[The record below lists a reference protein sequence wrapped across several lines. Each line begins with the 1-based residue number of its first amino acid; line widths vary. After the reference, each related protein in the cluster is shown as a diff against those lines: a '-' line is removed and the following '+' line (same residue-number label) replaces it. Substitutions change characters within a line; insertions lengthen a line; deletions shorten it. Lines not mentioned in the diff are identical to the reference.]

1 MNNSQFRKLMLADS
15 AKQPKD
21 KNGTTPAETTKGSA
35 LGSRQ
40 RASIPM
46 TPRSVGG
53 AQADFARQLAER
65 NNTNRPQR
73 KFKSSD
79 PRGIKL
85 ATGYVDRS
93 KEREDNAD
101 DARGEQLK
109 ELEEAL
115 KNEEIDQETFEKRRF
130 EIAGGDLSST
140 HLVKGLD
147 FKLLKRIKEGE
158 DVYGEKKPDEEER
171 VAPEVDIDDEFDQL
185 EDQEV
190 MAVVK
195 EKEKKKGQ
203 LSTVALAPGKKRTR
217 DQILAELKAS
227 RAAAKAQQDLLGDRF
242 KKIGAKQKPG
252 TRIERDRKG
261 REVLIIVDEDGHEK
275 RKVRKIQPG
284 AEKDED
290 LARDLLMPDK
300 DAKPLGME
308 VPEQYRKQEEPKQEE
323 EEDIDIFDGVG
334 DDYDPLAGMDG
345 SDSESDG
352 DDTRKETEEAEASE
366 DAEVREVTD
375 KSMPPPPKPLTPSAP
390 RNYFKDAKTGLVSEE
405 QVKAP
410 SMSDPA
416 IMAAIKRA
424 AALNPIAKEKSEGDD
439 DEEDEGEGDASKKK
453 SMEERRKRLLQMA
466 DRDDEDL
473 DMGFGTS
480 RFEDE
485 EDFDESR
492 VKLSTWG
499 KDDGGEGSPRGGSSK
514 RKRAPK
520 KRKGDANS
528 AADVLRVMEERKK
541 S

>member
-1 MNNSQFRKLMLADS
+1 MNNSQFRKLLLADS
-15 AKQPKD
+15 EQQSSDKDGAVTGAAVPAK
-21 KNGTTPAETTKGSA
+21 SA

-53 AQADFARQLAER
+53 SQADFARQLAER
-65 NNTNRPQR
+65 NNTTRPQR
-73 KFKSSD
+73 KFKSSK
-79 PRGIKL
+79 PRGVRL

-93 KEREDNAD
+93 KEREDDAD
-101 DARGEQLK
+101 DDRAEQLK

-115 KNEEIDQETFEKRRF
+115 KNEDIDQETFQKRRF

-158 DVYGEKKPDEEER
+158 DVYGDKEPEEEKEDE
-171 VAPEVDIDDEFDQL
+171 PEVDVDDEFDEL
-185 EDQEV
+185 EDQDV
-190 MAVVK
+190 LAVVK

-203 LSTVALAPGKKRTR
+203 LSTVTLAPGKKRTR

-227 RAAAKAQQDLLGDRF
+227 REAAKAQQDLLGDRF
-242 KKIGAKQKPG
+242 KKIGAKQMPG
-252 TRIERDRKG
+252 ARIERDHKG

-275 RKVRKIQPG
+275 RKVRKLQPG
-284 AEKDED
+284 AEKDDEA
-290 LARDLLMPDK
+290 ARGLLVPDK

-308 VPEQYRKQEEPKQEE
+308 VPEQYRKKEEPEEE

-345 SDSESDG
+345 SDSDSEDG
-352 DDTRKETEEAEASE
+352 EDAKKDMKASE
-366 DAEVREVTD
+366 DAEAGEVMD
-375 KSMPPPPKPLTPSAP
+375 KSMPPPPKPQAPAAP

-405 QVKAP
+405 QQTKAP

-416 IMAAIKRA
+416 IMAAFKRA
-424 AALNPIAKEKSEGDD
+424 AALNPIAKEKGEDDDDD
-439 DEEDEGEGDASKKK
+439 DEEEGDAAKNRAL
-453 SMEERRKRLLQMA
+453 EERRKKLLQMA
-466 DRDDEDL
+466 DRDDQDL

-485 EDFDESR
+485 EDFDESQ

-499 KDDGGEGSPRGGSSK
+499 KDDKDEGQSKGGPSN
-514 RKRAPK
+514 RKRGPK
-520 KRKGDANS
+520 KRKGDANN